1 MIGQMKTLLRVK
13 KLKEEQALRAMQVK
27 RQQLEDARRR
37 RISAEAEVAESA
49 ATLPSRETAI
59 YAEILGEVVDQSE
72 IDRIKGRIVRLE
84 KEHSVLKDV
93 AERCRHIEHGL
104 EGELQ
109 ILTQA
114 YRHALKKRDKFQIVT
129 DDLVLAAAVEAE
141 HKEEIEVEDLFS
153 RPRARTA

>member
-1 MIGQMKTLLRVK
+1 MKTLLRVK
-13 KLKEEQALRAMQVK
+13 KLKEEQALSAMQAK
-27 RQQLEDARRR
+27 RRQLDDARRR
-37 RISAEAEVAESA
+37 RIGAEADVAESA
-49 ATLPSRETAI
+49 AALPSRENAI

-84 KEHSVLKDV
+84 RDHTVLKDI

-104 EGELQ
+104 EGELVT
-109 ILTQA
+109 LTQA
-114 YRHALKKRDKFQIVT
+114 YRHAQKKRDKFQIIT
-129 DDLVLAAAVEAE
+129 DDLVLAAAVEVE